1 MYSLRLVDIVL
12 VEKSVR
18 ITNKYGLHARP
29 AMQFVEIATR
39 FASDVRLVR
48 GDKSAD
54 AKSIMEVLM
63 LAAESGT
70 DLLIKAEGEDAD
82 EAVEALSGLVATKFD
97 EE

>member
-1 MYSLRLVDIVL
+1 ML
-12 VEKSVR
+12 VEKSIT
-18 ITNKYGLHARP
+18 ITNRYGLHARP

-48 GDKSAD
+48 GEKSAD

-70 DLLIKAEGEDAD
+70 DLVIQADGDDAH
-82 EAVEALSGLVATKFD
+82 EAVAALSGLVAAKFD

>member
-1 MYSLRLVDIVL
+1 LVGIVL
-12 VEKSVR
+12 IEKSVT

-29 AMQFVEIATR
+29 AMQFVEIAGR
-39 FASDVRLVR
+39 FRADVRLVR

-63 LAAESGT
+63 LAAENGA
-70 DLLIKAEGEDAD
+70 DLLIKADGEDARQAID
-82 EAVEALSGLVATKFD
+82 ALSELVASKFD

>member
-1 MYSLRLVDIVL
+1 MVGIVL
-12 VEKSVR
+12 IEKSVT

-29 AMQFVEIATR
+29 AMQFVEIAGR
-39 FASDVRLVR
+39 FAADVRLVR

-63 LAAESGT
+63 LAAENGV
-70 DLLIKAEGEDAD
+70 DLLIKADGEDARQ
-82 EAVEALSGLVATKFD
+82 AVEALSELVASKFD